1 MGNRWA
7 QYWANRYSW
16 ATKNR
21 SDIDNED
28 LLQAAL
34 MGEYLAKR
42 NYTPDKGSFST
53 FSAFCIRNEIRDL
66 IGIKNGTLPPVMT
79 SLDRYIQGPDG
90 QTETT
95 LLDTLEDKTLPDKDE
110 TLFDEQRQKGIRD
123 AVRRLPDRQRRVM
136 EMFYLDGK
144 GVKAIGE
151 TLGLTAS
158 QVVHITE
165 QGRRAM
171 RKDRLLRQLA
181 DIDAPYYAYIGVKH
195 FQTTHTSAV
204 EHAYFILERERAK
217 LTQQLVEIEQDT
229 QEDYCKQEAH
239 MI

>member
-1 MGNRWA
+1 
-7 QYWANRYSW
+7 
-16 ATKNR
+16 
-21 SDIDNED
+21 
-28 LLQAAL
+28 

-42 NYTPDKGSFST
+42 YYTPDRGSFSA
-53 FSAFCIRNEIRDL
+53 FSAFYIRHEIRDL

-79 SLDRYIQGPDG
+79 SLDRFIQGPDG

-144 GVKAIGE
+144 GAKAIGE
-151 TLGLTAS
+151 ALGISAS
-158 QVVHITE
+158 QVTRITADAK
-165 QGRRAM
+165 RAM

-181 DIDAPYYAYIGVKH
+181 DIDAPYYAYIGVKR

-204 EHAYFILERERAK
+204 EHACFILEQKREK
-217 LTQQLVEIEQDT
+217 LMRKLSEIEQDT